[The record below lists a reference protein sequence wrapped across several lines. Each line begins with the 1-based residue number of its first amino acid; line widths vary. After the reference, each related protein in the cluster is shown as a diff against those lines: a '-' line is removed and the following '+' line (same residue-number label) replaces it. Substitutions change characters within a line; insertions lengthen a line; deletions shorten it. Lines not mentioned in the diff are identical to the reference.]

1 MKMKKILL
9 LLSLTSLLF
18 ANSTAETWRIIGVSG
33 TSNPI
38 EVLKTAD
45 ARFVP
50 SYQILRHLNIQRSEK
65 GDSIIARFGKNEM
78 KFVRN
83 SKVYLLNETRKN
95 LSHATIYR
103 NGINY
108 CELVSFCEAMYALTG
123 LFFNYNVAA
132 KEIRVSRTQ
141 STGSERV
148 AGIVVIDAGH
158 GGRDPGAIGPGGT
171 NEKDVVLP
179 IALEIRKYLEKYPN
193 IRVYMTREDDV
204 FVPLRQRSEF
214 ANRKNAD
221 LFVSIHA
228 NASERNAKIGGYKMY
243 FLSEANN
250 SDDEWTARLENSVL
264 ELEGESSL
272 SGLEAVLMSLAN
284 SEFIKESQEFSIML
298 AKSFERNMKDIQ
310 KLHTGVGQGN
320 FLVLN
325 WASMPAALVEVAF
338 ISNAREERLL
348 NDKRFQKNSA
358 ESIGVA
364 IVEFLRKYPNNS
376 EGR

>member
-18 ANSTAETWRIIGVSG
+18 ASSTAETWRIIGVSG

-108 CELVSFCEAMYALTG
+108 CELVSFCEAMNALTG